1 MKNLSTRGRV
11 AVVVVLS
18 AVPALALM
26 VYGALEQRYVAEAH
40 AREDLRHYARLA
52 AKQQEQALEGARQLL
67 FALSG
72 VAPALMRDRQ
82 ACHEYFRGLMLSSH
96 GPYHSMGVH
105 LSSGD
110 LHCNA
115 VTWNDGV
122 NVSDRYYF
130 RLAADTGKFS
140 VGGYQPGRA
149 TVQEGIDFGQPVLDA
164 DKKVVGVVYA
174 GLDLKR
180 FNALAGATPQPP
192 GAVVTVVDRNGVV
205 LAQHPAQAARIGDKG
220 ADPRLNQAAFAAKS
234 GVLETTDGSGV
245 PRLYAFEG
253 VGENP
258 DGGIPLR
265 IVVGVNQRVIYADA
279 HKAFIKTVGGLVVVT
294 TLLLLGGW
302 YGAETLVLSNLRK
315 LLDVARRV
323 YAGDLTARTGLPGG
337 REEISRLGEA
347 FDQMAQAL
355 QDRDAELQRALRE
368 SRELAITDPL
378 TGLHNRRYLWELL
391 GRELLKSRRN
401 RTPVAAILADI
412 DHFKRFNDTWGHEA
426 GDLVLRRVA
435 DVIRENVRG
444 SDIGCRF
451 GGEELA
457 LILPETTLEVA
468 VERAERIRRGIAAVR
483 LDYGGRPLD
492 AVTSSFGVAIYP
504 QHAGDAEALL
514 RAADEALY
522 EAKKAGRNRVAVSQ
536 AVTER

>member
-1 MKNLSTRGRV
+1 MKDLSTRGRV
-11 AVVVVLS
+11 AIVVVLS
-18 AVPALALM
+18 AVPALVWM

-40 AREDLRHYARLA
+40 AREDLQRYARLA
-52 AKQQEQALEGARQLL
+52 AKQQEQNLEGARQLL

-72 VAPALMRDRQ
+72 VVPALTRDRQ
-82 ACHEYFRGLMLSSH
+82 ACHEYFRGLMLASH
-96 GPYHSMGVH
+96 GLYNSMGVH
-105 LSSGD
+105 LASGE
-110 LHCNA
+110 LYCNA

-130 RLAADTGKFS
+130 RLAADSGRFS
-140 VGGYQPGRA
+140 VGGYQPARA
-149 TVQEGIDFGQPVLDA
+149 TVKEGIDFGQPVLDA
-164 DKKVVGVVYA
+164 DKKVLGVVFA

-180 FNALAGATPQPP
+180 LNELAGAMPQPP
-192 GAVVTVVDRNGVV
+192 GAMVTILDRDGVV

-220 ADPRLNQAAFAAKS
+220 SDARLNQAVFAAKS
-234 GVLETTDGSGV
+234 GVLETTDASGM
-245 PRLYAFEG
+245 PRLYAFES

-258 DGGIPLR
+258 DGSIPLR
-265 IVVGVNQRVIYADA
+265 VVVGINQWVIYAEA
-279 HKAFIKTVGGLVVVT
+279 HKSFIKTVGGLVVVM

-302 YGAETLVLSNLRK
+302 YGSKTLVLGNLRK

-323 YAGDLTARTGLPGG
+323 HAGDLTARTGLPGG

-391 GRELLKSRRN
+391 GRELLKSLRN

-426 GDLVLRRVA
+426 GDLVLKRVA

-444 SDIGCRF
+444 SDIGCRY

-457 LILPETTLEVA
+457 VILPETTLEVA

-492 AVTSSFGVAIYP
+492 AVTSSFGVAVYP

-522 EAKKAGRNRVAVSQ
+522 EAKKAGRNRVVVSQ
-536 AVTER
+536 AVPAA

>member
-1 MKNLSTRGRV
+1 V

-40 AREDLRHYARLA
+40 AREDLQRYARLA
-52 AKQQEQALEGARQLL
+52 AKQQEQTLEGARQLL

-72 VAPALMRDRQ
+72 VAPALTRDRQ
-82 ACHEYFRGLMLSSH
+82 ACHEYFRGLMLASH
-96 GPYHSMGVH
+96 GLYHSMGVH
-105 LSSGD
+105 LASGD
-110 LHCNA
+110 LYCNA
-115 VTWNDGV
+115 VTWSDGV
-122 NVSDRYYF
+122 NVSNRYYF
-130 RLAADTGKFS
+130 RLAADSGKFS
-140 VGGYQPGRA
+140 VGGYQPARA
-149 TVQEGIDFGQPVLDA
+149 TVKEGIDFGQPVLDA
-164 DKKVVGVVYA
+164 GKKVLGVVFA

-180 FNALAGATPQPP
+180 INELAGATPQPP
-192 GAVVTVVDRNGVV
+192 GAVVTILDRDGVV
-205 LAQHPAQAARIGDKG
+205 LAQHPAQAARIGDRG
-220 ADPRLNQAAFAAKS
+220 SNPRLNQAVFAAKS
-234 GVLETTDGSGV
+234 GVLETTDASGV
-245 PRLYAFEG
+245 PRLYAFES

-258 DGGIPLR
+258 DGSIPLR
-265 IVVGVNQRVIYADA
+265 VVVGINQRVIYAEA

-302 YGAETLVLSNLRK
+302 YGAEILVLRNLRK

-323 YAGDLTARTGLPGG
+323 HAGDLTARTGLPGG

-355 QDRDAELQRALRE
+355 QDRDAELQKALRE

-391 GRELLKSRRN
+391 GRELLKARRTG
-401 RTPVAAILADI
+401 TPVAAILADI

-426 GDLVLRRVA
+426 GDLVLKRVA
-435 DVIRENVRG
+435 DVIREHVRG
-444 SDIGCRF
+444 SDIGCRY

-457 LILPETTLEVA
+457 VILPETTLEVA

-492 AVTSSFGVAIYP
+492 AVTSSFGVAIFP
-504 QHAGDAEALL
+504 QHASDAEALL

-522 EAKKAGRNRVAVSQ
+522 EAKKAGRNRVVVSQ
-536 AVTER
+536 ATKE

>member
-1 MKNLSTRGRV
+1 VKNLSTRGRV
-11 AVVVVLS
+11 AVLVVLS
-18 AVPALALM
+18 AVPALGLM
-26 VYGALEQRYVAEAH
+26 VYSALEQRDMTEAH
-40 AREDLRHYARLA
+40 AREDLQRYAKLA
-52 AKQQEQALEGARQLL
+52 AKQQEQTLEGARQLL

-72 VAPALMRDRQ
+72 AVPALMRDRQ
-82 ACHEYFRGLMLSSH
+82 ACHEYFQGMLQASRGL
-96 GPYHSMGVH
+96 YHSMGVH
-105 LSSGD
+105 LASGD

-115 VTWNDGV
+115 MAWNDGV

-130 RLAADTGKFS
+130 RLAAGSGKFA
-140 VGGYQPGRA
+140 VGGYQAARA
-149 TVQEGIDFGQPVLDA
+149 TVMQGINVGQPVLDA
-164 DKKVVGVVYA
+164 DKKVVGVVFA
-174 GLDLKR
+174 GLDLRR
-180 FNALAGATPQPP
+180 FSELAAATPLPR
-192 GAVVTVVDRNGVV
+192 GSVLTMLDRSGVI
-205 LAQHPAQAARIGDKG
+205 LAQQPALGARVGEKVSNLRLSQAVSAG
-220 ADPRLNQAAFAAKS
+220 KS
-234 GVLETTDGSGV
+234 GALETTDANGV
-245 PRLYAFEG
+245 PQLYAFEG

-258 DGGIPLR
+258 DGSIPLR
-265 IVVGVNQRVIYADA
+265 IAIGIHKRLIHAEAD
-279 HKAFIKTVGGLVVVT
+279 KAFIKTIGGLVAVT

-302 YGAETLVLSNLRK
+302 YGAEILVLRNLRK

-323 YAGDLTARTGLPGG
+323 HAGDLTARTGLPGG

-391 GRELLKSRRN
+391 GRELLKARRN
-401 RTPVAAILADI
+401 RTPVSAILADI

-426 GDLVLRRVA
+426 GDLVLKRVA
-435 DVIRENVRG
+435 DVIREHVRG
-444 SDIGCRF
+444 SDIGCRY

-457 LILPETTLEVA
+457 VILPETTLEVA

-492 AVTSSFGVAIYP
+492 GVTSSFGVAIYP
-504 QHAGDAEALL
+504 QHAGDAETLL

-522 EAKKAGRNRVAVSQ
+522 AAKKAGRDRVVVSQ
-536 AVTER
+536 AVPAA

>member
-40 AREDLRHYARLA
+40 AREDLQRYARLA
-52 AKQQEQALEGARQLL
+52 AKQQEQTLEGARQLL

-82 ACHEYFRGLMLSSH
+82 ACHEYFRGLMLASR
-96 GPYHSMGVH
+96 GLYHSMGVH
-105 LSSGD
+105 LASGD

-130 RLAADTGKFS
+130 RLAADSGKFS

-149 TVQEGIDFGQPVLDA
+149 TVKGGIDFGQPVLDA
-164 DKKVVGVVYA
+164 DKKVVGVVFA
-174 GLDLKR
+174 GLDLRR
-180 FNALAGATPQPP
+180 FNELASATPQPP
-192 GAVVTVVDRNGVV
+192 GAVVTIVDRDGVV
-205 LAQHPAQAARIGDKG
+205 LSQHPAQAARIGDKG
-220 ADPRLNQAAFAAKS
+220 FDPRLNQAAFAAKS
-234 GVLETTDGSGV
+234 GVLETTDANGV
-245 PRLYAFEG
+245 PRLHAFES

-258 DGGIPLR
+258 DGSIPLR
-265 IVVGVNQRVIYADA
+265 VVVGINQWVIYAEA
-279 HKAFIKTVGGLVVVT
+279 HKAFIRTVGGLVMVT

-302 YGAETLVLSNLRK
+302 YGAEMLVLRNLRK

-323 YAGDLTARTGLPGG
+323 HAGDLTARTGLPGG

-391 GRELLKSRRN
+391 GRELLKSLRN

-426 GDLVLRRVA
+426 GDLVLKRVA
-435 DVIRENVRG
+435 DVIREHVRG
-444 SDIGCRF
+444 SDIGCRY

-457 LILPETTLEVA
+457 VILPETTLEVA
-468 VERAERIRRGIAAVR
+468 VERAEKIRRGIAAVR

-522 EAKKAGRNRVAVSQ
+522 EAKKAGRNRVVVSQ
-536 AVTER
+536 AVHEQ

>member
-1 MKNLSTRGRV
+1 VKILSTRGRV
-11 AVVVVLS
+11 AIVVVLS
-18 AVPALALM
+18 AVPALGWM

-40 AREDLRHYARLA
+40 AREDLQRYARLA

-72 VAPALMRDRQ
+72 VVPALMRDRQ
-82 ACHEYFRGLMLSSH
+82 ACHEYFRGLMLAGH
-96 GPYHSMGVH
+96 GLYHSLGVH
-105 LSSGD
+105 LANGE

-130 RLAADTGKFS
+130 RAAAASGKFT
-140 VGGYQPGRA
+140 VGGYQTGRA
-149 TVQEGIDFGQPVLDA
+149 TVREGIDFGYPVMDA
-164 DKKVVGVVYA
+164 DQKVVGVVFA

-180 FNALAGATPQPP
+180 FTELASATPQPP
-192 GAVVTVVDRNGVV
+192 GAVVT
-205 LAQHPAQAARIGDKG
+205 I
-220 ADPRLNQAAFAAKS
+220 F
-234 GVLETTDGSGV
+234 
-245 PRLYAFEG
+245 
-253 VGENP
+253 
-258 DGGIPLR
+258 
-265 IVVGVNQRVIYADA
+265 
-279 HKAFIKTVGGLVVVT
+279 
-294 TLLLLGGW
+294 
-302 YGAETLVLSNLRK
+302 
-315 LLDVARRV
+315 
-323 YAGDLTARTGLPGG
+323 
-337 REEISRLGEA
+337 
-347 FDQMAQAL
+347 
-355 QDRDAELQRALRE
+355 DRDAELQGALRE

-391 GRELLKSRRN
+391 GRELLKARRN

-426 GDLVLRRVA
+426 GDLVLKRVA
-435 DVIRENVRG
+435 DVIREHVRG
-444 SDIGCRF
+444 SDIGCRY

-457 LILPETTLEVA
+457 VILPETTLQVA

-504 QHAGDAEALL
+504 QHAGDAETLL

-522 EAKKAGRNRVAVSQ
+522 EAKKAGRDRVVVSQ
-536 AVTER
+536 ATSTA

>member
-1 MKNLSTRGRV
+1 MKNLSSRGRV

-18 AVPALALM
+18 AVPALGFT
-26 VYGALEQRYVAEAH
+26 VYGALEQRNVAEAH
-40 AREDLRHYARLA
+40 AREDLQRYARLA
-52 AKQQEQALEGARQLL
+52 ARQPERTLEGARQLL

-72 VAPALMRDRQ
+72 VVPELMRDRQ
-82 ACHEYFRGLMLSSH
+82 ACHEYFRGLLLASH
-96 GPYHSMGVH
+96 GLYHSMGVH
-105 LSSGD
+105 LASGD
-110 LHCNA
+110 LHCSA

-122 NVSDRYYF
+122 NVSDHTYF
-130 RLAADTGKFS
+130 RAAVASGKFS
-140 VGGYQPGRA
+140 VGEYQTGRA
-149 TVQEGIDFGQPVLDA
+149 TVKQGINFGLPVLDA
-164 DKKVVGVVYA
+164 GKKVVGVVFA
-174 GLDLKR
+174 GLDHQR
-180 FNALAGATPQPP
+180 FTELANATPHLP
-192 GAVVTVVDRNGVV
+192 GAVVTLFDRDGVAI
-205 LAQHPAQAARIGDKG
+205 AQYPASTARVGDTGSHPRLSQAAYT
-220 ADPRLNQAAFAAKS
+220 AKS
-234 GVLETTDGSGV
+234 GVLEATDANGV
-245 PRLYAFEG
+245 PRLYAFES

-258 DGGIPLR
+258 DGSIPLR
-265 IVVGVNQRVIYADA
+265 VVVGINQRVIYAEA
-279 HKAFIKTVGGLVVVT
+279 HKAFIKSIGGLVVVT

-302 YGAETLVLSNLRK
+302 YGAELLVLRNLRK

-323 YAGDLTARTGLPGG
+323 HAGDLTARTGLPGG
-337 REEISRLGEA
+337 REEISRLGDA

-355 QDRDAELQRALRE
+355 QDRDAELQKALRE

-412 DHFKRFNDTWGHEA
+412 DYFKRFNDSWGHEA
-426 GDLVLRRVA
+426 GDLVLKRVA
-435 DVIRENVRG
+435 DVIREHVRG
-444 SDIGCRF
+444 SDIGCRY

-457 LILPETTLEVA
+457 VILPETTLEVA

-483 LDYGGRPLD
+483 LDYGGRLLD
-492 AVTSSFGVAIYP
+492 AVTSSFGVAIFP

>member
-11 AVVVVLS
+11 AIVVVLS
-18 AVPALALM
+18 AVPALGWM
-26 VYGALEQRYVAEAH
+26 VYGALEQRTVAEAH
-40 AREDLRHYARLA
+40 AREDLQRYARLA

-72 VAPALMRDRQ
+72 VVPALMRDRQ
-82 ACHEYFRGLMLSSH
+82 ACHEYFRGLMLAGH
-96 GPYHSMGVH
+96 GLYHSLGVH
-105 LSSGD
+105 LANGE

-130 RLAADTGKFS
+130 RVAADSGKFS
-140 VGGYQPGRA
+140 VGGYQTGRA
-149 TVQEGIDFGQPVLDA
+149 TVREGINFGYPVLDA
-164 DKKVVGVVYA
+164 DKKVVGVVFA

-180 FNALAGATPQPP
+180 FTELASATPQPP
-192 GAVVTVVDRNGVV
+192 GAVVTLFDRDGVV
-205 LAQHPAQAARIGDKG
+205 LAQHPAVTARVGDKSSN
-220 ADPRLNQAAFAAKS
+220 PRLNQALFAAKS
-234 GVLETTDGSGV
+234 GVFETTDAGGV

-265 IVVGVNQRVIYADA
+265 VVVGINQRVIYAEA
-279 HKAFIKTVGGLVVVT
+279 HKAFIRTVGGLVVVT

-302 YGAETLVLSNLRK
+302 YGAEILVLRNLRK

-323 YAGDLTARTGLPGG
+323 HAGDLTARTGLPGG
-337 REEISRLGEA
+337 REEISRLGGA

-391 GRELLKSRRN
+391 GRELLKSHRN

-426 GDLVLRRVA
+426 GDLVLKRVA
-435 DVIRENVRG
+435 DVIREHVRG
-444 SDIGCRF
+444 SDIGCRY

-457 LILPETTLEVA
+457 VILPETTLEVA

-492 AVTSSFGVAIYP
+492 AVTSSFGVAMFP

-514 RAADEALY
+514 RVADEALY
-522 EAKKAGRNRVAVSQ
+522 EAKKTGRNRVVVSQ
-536 AVTER
+536 AVPAA